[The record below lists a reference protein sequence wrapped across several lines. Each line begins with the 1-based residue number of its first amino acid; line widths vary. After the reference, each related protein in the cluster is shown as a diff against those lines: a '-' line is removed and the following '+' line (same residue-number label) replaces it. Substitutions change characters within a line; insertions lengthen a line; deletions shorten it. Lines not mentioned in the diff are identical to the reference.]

1 MASQARAS
9 QPSILPPTLSSRT
22 VVMASPSHPASQNQ
36 TPTVPSV
43 RMASPEPLRSRN
55 DLTSMEVNH
64 ILVLIGSD
72 PIGLLLSERRDQ
84 VLSLSREDSR
94 ITQDGCSGRTRWSSS
109 LNLLNYLYKF
119 YCGYATTNPRS
130 HVLLE
135 GSTIT

>member
-1 MASQARAS
+1 
-9 QPSILPPTLSSRT
+9 
-22 VVMASPSHPASQNQ
+22 MASPSRPASRNR

-72 PIGLLLSERRDQ
+72 PIGLLSSERRDQ

-119 YCGYATTNPRS
+119 YRGYATTNPRS
-130 HVLLE
+130 YVLLE

>member
-1 MASQARAS
+1 
-9 QPSILPPTLSSRT
+9 
-22 VVMASPSHPASQNQ
+22 MASPSRPASQNR

-109 LNLLNYLYKF
+109 LNCSTTYTSSIVAMLLLIHD
-119 YCGYATTNPRS
+119 
-130 HVLLE
+130 HV
-135 GSTIT
+135 SF